1 MADCKNATQISAR
14 LSVKLDPTRESVSMT
29 NEVTLKHKEVQLLLT
44 NPRDASARVTSTEYY
59 KASNN
64 FLPEKNIS

>member
-29 NEVTLKHKEVQLLLT
+29 NDVTLKHKEVQLLLT
-44 NPRDASARVTSTEYY
+44 NPRDASAKQQFPIREEHIV
-59 KASNN
+59 NDV
-64 FLPEKNIS
+64 I